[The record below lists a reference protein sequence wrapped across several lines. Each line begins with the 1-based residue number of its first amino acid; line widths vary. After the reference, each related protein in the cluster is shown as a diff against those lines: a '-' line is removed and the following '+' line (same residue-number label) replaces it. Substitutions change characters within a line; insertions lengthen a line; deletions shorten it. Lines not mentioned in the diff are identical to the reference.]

1 MCVKKSPKEKTET
14 PAAAP
19 LRTEPLPNDVLPAEA
34 APERRQRQGRGAG
47 HHRRHQARARDGAAR
62 QEVRRAASQVLQQ
75 DRGLH
80 RLGKGGGA
88 VAKGGGNAR
97 AIFEYG
103 TEKR

>member
-1 MCVKKSPKEKTET
+1 MLNKPRKREK
-14 PAAAP
+14 PPPQHGAC
-19 LRTEPLPNDVLPAEA
+19 TEPLPDHVLPAEA
-34 APERRQRQGRGAG
+34 APERRQRKGRGAG
-47 HHRRHQARARDGAAR
+47 DLRRDPARPRDGAAR

-80 RLGKGGGA
+80 RLGEGGGA
-88 VAKGGGNAR
+88 VARGGGNAR